1 MRALTFVV
9 HLMCAGLMY
18 PEVMMSFFGPL
29 LSFLL
34 IDIIPLS
41 DWLQKG
47 FNWEITPLSPNFDAM
62 GYSSGYILYNLGS
75 LSMILL
81 LTPVLALI
89 LKPLHKSR
97 CLHPKI
103 QAFLTGKYEG
113 LVWNGLINTV
123 DSNYFILL
131 LCVLINIKTFD
142 GNWGNNML
150 LNNIFGILSFH
161 VVVSFPVL
169 LFGLTWKY
177 YDEIMDEH
185 SADRKKFGDHM

>member
-1 MRALTFVV
+1 
-9 HLMCAGLMY
+9 
-18 PEVMMSFFGPL
+18 
-29 LSFLL
+29 
-34 IDIIPLS
+34 
-41 DWLQKG
+41 
-47 FNWEITPLSPNFDAM
+47 
-62 GYSSGYILYNLGS
+62 
-75 LSMILL
+75 MILL

-103 QAFLTGKYEG
+103 RAFLKEKYEG

-142 GNWGNNML
+142 GNWGNNIL
-150 LNNIFGILSFH
+150 LNNIFGILSFL

-185 SADRKKFGDHM
+185 SAARKKFGNHMSSYHKTRNSKTVVMASKFGVYFKAIMLCLAFVFLTEHPWAVIAINNFTTLYDIMFTVYFKPHEEPKENFF